1 MPFSWIAVYLILL
14 SKYYVRFCA
23 ILVNK
28 KQLFLNENSEGITE
42 FFLVLFNFVNKY
54 LTVVSR
60 QFFPRKT
67 LILNIFAIQ
76 EYIPNTFK
84 HIIEQNKQ
92 TFSFRLNKLLNTKW
106 LRNNAPKKNHL
117 SKIIIET
124 TFIGFKIPLF

>member
-1 MPFSWIAVYLILL
+1 MFDFAQI
-14 SKYYVRFCA
+14 
-23 ILVNK
+23 K
-28 KQLFLNENSEGITE
+28 KKLFLNENSEGITE

-92 TFSFRLNKLLNTKW
+92 TFSFRLNKLLNTK
-106 LRNNAPKKNHL
+106 
-117 SKIIIET
+117 
-124 TFIGFKIPLF
+124 